1 MDTVDFFV
9 LFDGQFHMFKK
20 VEQLY
25 LYTSF
30 LNVPEVDSFIYSE
43 KCEFNYTKPV
53 ATSFITVLNDALKCL
68 AEYTSNIPS
77 TILDTLQFIFDMD
90 CREFDLKDNPKTLFR
105 AHIKDKID
113 ENWIHEL
120 TNMLNNLIKY
130 RQNEGHASKYWP
142 IAVFLLA
149 FFYTFYYLEK
159 TYTQDGYNPL
169 TNDQIDRF
177 ETYLKQLSEILNEIY
192 ENLEKKQTEDFIGH
206 LENKFVPFLKEI
218 NDLLE
223 TQLEELNNKND
234 RETFKAVGYA
244 ICTLSSI
251 IATFNLVSWKKI
263 AGVISGGI
271 FGEKTL
277 NKITN
282 IQRLQK
288 VIGEHKKVQKTIKDS
303 QKFLNVAQKYI
314 KYEKLADSEI
324 PFILY
329 QFERFHSKVKKFQ
342 TKIVKFKQ

>member
-9 LFDGQFHMFKK
+9 LFDGQFHMFKQ
-20 VEQLY
+20 VEQLH
-25 LYTSF
+25 LYSSF

-43 KCEFNYTKPV
+43 KYQFNYTKPV

-90 CREFDLKDNPKTLFR
+90 CREFDLKDNPKTLS
-105 AHIKDKID
+105 
-113 ENWIHEL
+113 
-120 TNMLNNLIKY
+120 
-130 RQNEGHASKYWP
+130 QNEGHASKYWP

-177 ETYLKQLSEILNEIY
+177 EAYLKQLSENLNEIY
-192 ENLEKKQTEDFIGH
+192 EILEKKQTEDFI
-206 LENKFVPFLKEI
+206 EI
-218 NDLLE
+218 NGLLE

-244 ICTLSSI
+244 IGTLSSI
-251 IATFNLVSWKKI
+251 IATFNSVSWKKI

-282 IQRLQK
+282 IQ
-288 VIGEHKKVQKTIKDS
+288 S
-303 QKFLNVAQKYI
+303 YW
-314 KYEKLADSEI
+314 
-324 PFILY
+324 
-329 QFERFHSKVKKFQ
+329 
-342 TKIVKFKQ
+342 